1 MASFV
6 IDASATLPWCFDDE
20 ATAYTK
26 GLLNRCAAGEE
37 VMVASVWPL
46 EITNGLLSAQRR
58 GRITAER
65 VEQFLVQILRFR
77 MHVEPFTIQQTV
89 RDVRQLA
96 QTHQLTAYD
105 AAYLALAL
113 RYNLPLAT
121 PRHRVKASRAHR
133 WCEVDCIM
141 AIILIAI
148 TLSPKGKYRTV
159 MEKLG

>member
-20 ATAYTK
+20 ATSYAE

-58 GRITAER
+58 GRVTAER
-65 VEQFLVQILRFR
+65 VEQFLVQILRLR
-77 MHVEPFTIQQTV
+77 IHVEPFTTQQAV
-89 RDVRQLA
+89 RDVKQLA

-121 PRHRVKASRAHR
+121 FDIELMQASFGVGVR
-133 WCEVDCIM
+133 
-141 AIILIAI
+141 LI
-148 TLSPKGKYRTV
+148 
-159 MEKLG
+159 E

>member
-20 ATAYTK
+20 ATAYTE

-58 GRITAER
+58 GRVTAEQ
-65 VEQFLVQILRFR
+65 VEQFLVHILRLR
-77 MHVEPFTIQQTV
+77 IYVEPFTTQQAV

-96 QTHQLTAYD
+96 QTHQRATYE

-113 RYNLPLAT
+113 LCNLPLAT
-121 PRHRVKASRAHR
+121 LDIELKQASFAVGVR
-133 WCEVDCIM
+133 
-141 AIILIAI
+141 LIA
-148 TLSPKGKYRTV
+148 
-159 MEKLG
+159 

>member
-6 IDASATLPWCFDDE
+6 IDASAILPWCFD
-20 ATAYTK
+20 
-26 GLLNRCAAGEE
+26 
-37 VMVASVWPL
+37 L
-46 EITNGLLSAQRR
+46 EITNGLLFAQRR
-58 GRITAER
+58 GRVTAER
-65 VEQFLVQILRFR
+65 VEQFLVQILRLR
-77 MHVEPFTIQQTV
+77 MHVEPFTTQQTV

-96 QTHQLTAYD
+96 QAYQLTAYD

-113 RYNLPLAT
+113 RYNLPPCA
-121 PRHRVKASRAHR
+121 PRHRVQASLVRR

-159 MEKLG
+159 MEKIG

>member
-20 ATAYTK
+20 ATAYTE

-46 EITNGLLSAQRR
+46 EITNGLLPAQRR
-58 GRITAER
+58 GRVTAEW
-65 VEQFLVQILRFR
+65 VEQFLVQILRLR
-77 MHVEPFTIQQTV
+77 MRVELFTTQQAV

-105 AAYLALAL
+105 AAYLELAL

-121 PRHRVKASRAHR
+121 LDIELKQASFAVGVR
-133 WCEVDCIM
+133 
-141 AIILIAI
+141 LIA
-148 TLSPKGKYRTV
+148 
-159 MEKLG
+159 

>member
-20 ATAYTK
+20 ATVYTE

-46 EITNGLLSAQRR
+46 EITNGLLYAQRR
-58 GRITAER
+58 GRVTAER
-65 VEQFLVQILRFR
+65 VEQFLTQILRFR
-77 MHVEPFTIQQTV
+77 IQVEPFTTQQAV

-105 AAYLALAL
+105 AAYLELAL
-113 RYNLPLAT
+113 RFQLPLAT
-121 PRHRVKASRAHR
+121 LDT
-133 WCEVDCIM
+133 E
-141 AIILIAI
+141 LITAANATGVRLI
-148 TLSPKGKYRTV
+148 K
-159 MEKLG
+159 

>member
-1 MASFV
+1 MASLV
-6 IDASATLPWCFDDE
+6 IDASAILPWCFDDE
-20 ATAYTK
+20 AIAYTE

-58 GRITAER
+58 GRVTAER
-65 VEQFLVQILRFR
+65 VEQFLVQILRLR
-77 MHVEPFTIQQTV
+77 IHVEPFTTQQTV

-113 RYNLPLAT
+113 RDNLPLAT
-121 PRHRVKASRAHR
+121 LDIELKQAARATGVK
-133 WCEVDCIM
+133 
-141 AIILIAI
+141 LI
-148 TLSPKGKYRTV
+148 
-159 MEKLG
+159 E

>member
-1 MASFV
+1 MVSFV
-6 IDASATLPWCFDDE
+6 IDASATLPWCFEEE
-20 ATAYTK
+20 ATVYTE

-58 GRITAER
+58 GRVTAER
-65 VEQFLVQILRFR
+65 VEQFLTQLLWFR
-77 MHVEPFTIQQTV
+77 IQVEPLTTQQAV

-113 RYNLPLAT
+113 RFQLPLAT
-121 PRHRVKASRAHR
+121 LDK
-133 WCEVDCIM
+133 E
-141 AIILIAI
+141 LIAAANAAGVRLI
-148 TLSPKGKYRTV
+148 Q
-159 MEKLG
+159 